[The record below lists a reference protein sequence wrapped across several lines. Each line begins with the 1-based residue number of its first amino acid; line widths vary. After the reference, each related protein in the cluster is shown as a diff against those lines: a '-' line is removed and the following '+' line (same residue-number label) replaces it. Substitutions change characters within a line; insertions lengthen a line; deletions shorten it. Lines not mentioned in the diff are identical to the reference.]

1 MQLRLEGREALAA
14 GFNRQL
20 MRHHALAAG
29 LALGVALWAAISEK
43 PAAHPRITTSV
54 TWTRDISRI
63 LERRCLVCH
72 RDGGAAPM
80 SLASYDEARPWA
92 RAIREEALERR
103 MPPSG
108 LRSGATLYENARTLS
123 YAELELLVSWV
134 DGGAPR
140 GDEPADSAPAPPPAQ
155 DWSATFDGELGQG
168 KAEGQLR
175 FRVPARWIGAWAL
188 DASGWPLRSAV
199 LRTTA
204 GEVVGRWTA
213 GDPPVRYPPGAGI
226 RPSGDD
232 GLVAEFVT
240 PETVVRDTLG
250 SLPPPKLQVAWTSE
264 AKSHVVHRTVTSSW
278 TPARPGTTVLALRL
292 ELQDPASTAG
302 VTVARADGRRE
313 FLMTMAPPGVPDPIS
328 YRLREPMVMKP
339 GDRIEVD
346 ATSTYVLD
354 IEELGSMSRTRRSR

>member
-1 MQLRLEGREALAA
+1 
-14 GFNRQL
+14 
-20 MRHHALAAG
+20 MRHHAIAAG
-29 LALGVALWAAISEK
+29 LALGAALWAATPEE

-80 SLASYDEARPWA
+80 SLATYDEARPWA

-140 GDEPADSAPAPPPAQ
+140 GEEAADAAPPPPPAQ
-155 DWSATFDGELGQG
+155 EWSAAFDGELVQG

-175 FRVPARWIGAWAL
+175 FRVPARWIAAWAL
-188 DASGWPLRSAV
+188 DAGGWPLRSAV

-226 RPSGDD
+226 LPSSDE
-232 GLVAEFVT
+232 GLVAELVT
-240 PETVVRDTLG
+240 PEGVARETLA

-264 AKSHVVHRTVTSSW
+264 AKSPVVHRIVTSSW
-278 TPARPGTTVLALRL
+278 TAGRAGATLLALRL
-292 ELQDPASTAG
+292 ELQDPASSAG
-302 VTVARADGRRE
+302 VTVARADGRHE

-328 YRLREPMVMKP
+328 YRLREPLVMKP

-346 ATSTYVLD
+346 ATSAYVLD
-354 IEELGSMSRTRRSR
+354 IEELGSMPRTRRSR